1 MSSRKKKNRS
11 KNIIWYNALFSR
23 NVKTNVTGHFFKLL
37 NKLFEKNCK
46 YHKVFNKNNIN
57 FSYSCMD
64 NMTKIINSQ
73 NKYVASKWNQ
83 ANQNLCN
90 CRNRDNCPLD
100 NKCLTSKIFIV
111 YSTATKTDAQQPSNF
126 YLVICET

>member
-1 MSSRKKKNRS
+1 MN
-11 KNIIWYNALFSR
+11 
-23 NVKTNVTGHFFKLL
+23 
-37 NKLFEKNCK
+37 
-46 YHKVFNKNNIN
+46 
-57 FSYSCMD
+57 

-90 CRNRDNCPLD
+90 CRNPDNCPLD

-111 YSTATKTDAQQPSNF
+111 YSTKFNVYSAATKTDAQQPSNF